1 MKLRPFDSSVNED
14 FSMYDKLPYK
24 KDVDLCGPDKI
35 ALESGNVIKFFRY
48 TLKDTYQLTGMD
60 NLFYEKFEKH
70 QKEQEAAQAA
80 EKNALERLA
89 DTLVPEDDIE
99 TIENP
104 QAADPASAPPASDTE
119 EIAETAADDTDTSS
133 IPKEFWED
141 DWS

>member
-24 KDVDLCGPDKI
+24 KDIDLCGPDKI

-48 TLKDTYQLTGMD
+48 VIKDTYQLTGMD
-60 NLFYEKFEKH
+60 DLFYEKLEEHRRK
-70 QKEQEAAQAA
+70 QEEAPPEQS
-80 EKNALERLA
+80 ALERLA
-89 DTLVPEDDIE
+89 DTLLPEDTIE
-99 TIENP
+99 TIEDP
-104 QAADPASAPPASDTE
+104 QILDPSENTTEDITENITISDPSE
-119 EIAETAADDTDTSS
+119 DTAG